1 MPCRSYNYDRGGR
14 KMSKRVGLE
23 ASHAAAEAARMA
35 DVDVIAAYPIT
46 PQTHIP
52 ERLAEMVANG
62 ELNAAYIPVES
73 EHSAMSTCLGAAA
86 VGARTFTATAGQGLE
101 LMHEVVYIASS
112 MRYPIV
118 MTVCNRALSAPLS
131 VWGDHSDA
139 MAVRDTGWIQV
150 FCQNNQQAF
159 DMTLWGFRVGEDSR
173 VLFPVMVHFDGFHL
187 SHVTEPVILPEQ
199 KEVDEFLPKFHY
211 PFALNPDKPMTH
223 GAFGPPDIYSETKIA
238 QEVAFRKSK
247 EVIIQGFKE
256 FGDIFG
262 RYYQPVESYRT
273 EGAKLLLLTM
283 GSFSETAKIAI
294 DTKKN
299 KGESVGLISL
309 RLWRP
314 FPFEELRQAVK
325 DAETLIVFD
334 RCISFGGPG
343 GPVSSEVRSAL
354 YNEKERPRVVSF
366 VGGLGGRDM
375 SVKDFEYVIDRGRDI
390 VEKGSMELFETV
402 GIRGKVTGIRG

>member
-1 MPCRSYNYDRGGR
+1 
-14 KMSKRVGLE
+14 MSKRIGLE

-52 ERLAEMVANG
+52 ERLAEMVADG

-73 EHSAMSTCLGAAA
+73 EHSALSACLGAAA

-101 LMHEVVYIASS
+101 LMHEVVYVASS

-118 MTVCNRALSAPLS
+118 MTICNRALSAPLS

-150 FCQNNQQAF
+150 FCQNSQEAF
-159 DMTLWGFRVGEDSR
+159 DMTLWAFRVGEDSR

-199 KEVDEFLPKFHY
+199 KEVDKFLPKFHY

-247 EVIIQGFKE
+247 DVIIQGFKE

-262 RYYQPVESYRT
+262 RYYHPVESYRT

-283 GSFSETAKIAI
+283 GSFSETAKIAV
-294 DTKKN
+294 DTMKN
-299 KGESVGLISL
+299 KGESVGLINL

-314 FPFEELRQAVK
+314 FPFRELRQAVK

-343 GPVSSEVRSAL
+343 GPVSSEIKSAL
-354 YNEKERPRVVSF
+354 YNEKERPKVVSF
-366 VGGLGGRDM
+366 IGGLGGRDM
-375 SVKDFEYVIDRGRDI
+375 SVKDFEYVVDRGREI
-390 VEKGSMELFETV
+390 LEKGSEELFETV
-402 GIRGKVTGIRG
+402 GIRGEVTGIRG

>member
-1 MPCRSYNYDRGGR
+1 MPCRSYNHDGGGG

-23 ASHAAAEAARMA
+23 ASFAVAEAAKMA

-52 ERLAEMVANG
+52 ERLAEMVADG

-73 EHSAMSTCLGAAA
+73 EHSALSACLGAAA

-112 MRYPIV
+112 MRYPVV
-118 MTVCNRALSAPLS
+118 MAVCNRALSAPLS

-150 FCQNNQQAF
+150 FCQNNQEAL
-159 DMTLWGFRVGEDSR
+159 DITLWAFRVGEDSR
-173 VLFPVMVHFDGFHL
+173 VLLPVMVHFDGFHL
-187 SHVTEPVILPEQ
+187 THVTEPVILPEQ
-199 KEVDEFLPKFHY
+199 EEVDRFLPKFHY
-211 PFALNPDKPMTH
+211 PFALHPDKPMTH
-223 GAFGPPDIYSETKIA
+223 GAFGPPEIYSEAKIA

-247 EVIIQGFKE
+247 DVIIQGFKE
-256 FGDIFG
+256 LGDIFG
-262 RYYQPVESYRT
+262 RYYHLVESYRA
-273 EGAKLLLLTM
+273 EGAKTLLLTM

-294 DTKKN
+294 DTKRN
-299 KGESVGLISL
+299 KGESVGLINL

-314 FPFEELRQAVK
+314 FPFEELHQAVRN
-325 DAETLIVFD
+325 AETLIIFD

-343 GPVSSEVRSAL
+343 GPVSSEIRSAL
-354 YNEKERPRVVSF
+354 YNEKERPKVVSF
-366 VGGLGGRDM
+366 IGGLGGRDM
-375 SVKDFEYVIDRGRDI
+375 SVKDFEYLIERGREI
-390 VEKGSMELFETV
+390 AEKGSKELFETV